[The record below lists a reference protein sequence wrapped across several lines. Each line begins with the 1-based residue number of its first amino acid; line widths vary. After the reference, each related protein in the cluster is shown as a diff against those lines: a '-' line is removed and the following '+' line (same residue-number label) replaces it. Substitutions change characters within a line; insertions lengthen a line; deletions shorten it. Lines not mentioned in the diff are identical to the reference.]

1 MLCDQSL
8 PFLHLGLLPTLQW
21 VSNRKGSERRK
32 TMMTSSQSMLV
43 ANVGQRYAPVS
54 KDPHLLELTLLGV
67 CWSTSKVKRS
77 WLGESMFD
85 KKYGHITSH
94 IVDFNHV
101 SSGPGS
107 NNCRSLEMAS
117 IVTPMLTSCI
127 WWTLSRIGPQYGRLK
142 TWTSGEKILDSSK
155 KRTSLDK
162 AGVRGCAQG

>member
-1 MLCDQSL
+1 MLCDQRL
-8 PFLHLGLLPTLQW
+8 PFLHSGLLPTLQR

-32 TMMTSSQSMLV
+32 TMMTSSQLMLV

-77 WLGESMFD
+77 GLGESMFD
-85 KKYGHITSH
+85 KTYGHITSH

-107 NNCRSLEMAS
+107 NKCRSLEMAS
-117 IVTPMLTSCI
+117 IVTPMLTTCFGGHMHWI
-127 WWTLSRIGPQYGRLK
+127 RPLWK
-142 TWTSGEKILDSSK
+142 TANNKTKMEEPSIQQEMEE
-155 KRTSLDK
+155 
-162 AGVRGCAQG
+162 A